1 MSKFKEIIEIVAP
14 VYINPK
20 PEGVQARETYHS
32 DGHVCSCCKG
42 NRWFW
47 GEDEMGERVKR
58 DCPVCKGSGSLDAVI
73 TVEWSL
79 QQYGHEKGVLQL
91 CGEAARVAS

>member
-1 MSKFKEIIEIVAP
+1 MSKFKEIIEIMAP

-58 DCPVCKGSGSLDAVI
+58 DCPVCEGRGSLDSRDNRPSGPHQQLTAVKE
-73 TVEWSL
+73 VEFD
-79 QQYGHEKGVLQL
+79 GG
-91 CGEAARVAS
+91 

>member
-20 PEGVQARETYHS
+20 PEGVQAHETYHS

-73 TVEWSL
+73 TVEWSPSA
-79 QQYGHEKGVLQL
+79 V
-91 CGEAARVAS
+91 RS

>member
-1 MSKFKEIIEIVAP
+1 MSKFKEIIEIMAP

-47 GEDEMGERVKR
+47 GEDG
-58 DCPVCKGSGSLDAVI
+58 
-73 TVEWSL
+73 W
-79 QQYGHEKGVLQL
+79 
-91 CGEAARVAS
+91 ASA